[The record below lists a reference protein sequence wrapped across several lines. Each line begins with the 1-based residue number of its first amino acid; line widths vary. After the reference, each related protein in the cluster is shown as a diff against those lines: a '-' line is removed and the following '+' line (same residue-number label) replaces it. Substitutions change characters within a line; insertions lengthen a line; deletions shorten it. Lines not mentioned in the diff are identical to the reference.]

1 MSLQKMKDMEL
12 IPQSES
18 QCFFVRKGDL
28 LFILPPIKLRE
39 LYKKNI
45 PKMVYGNK
53 KNLMTPKAPTHCS
66 NENETLFGQ
75 NGCNTTQ
82 REHTH
87 IQKNDDDQQYIW
99 VHNPHQLARGKLH

>member
-1 MSLQKMKDMEL
+1 MVLIGRSLTLVPDNVLQRLSYYGISMSLQKMKDMEL

-53 KNLMTPKAPTHCS
+53 K
-66 NENETLFGQ
+66 
-75 NGCNTTQ
+75 
-82 REHTH
+82 
-87 IQKNDDDQQYIW
+87 I
-99 VHNPHQLARGKLH
+99 

>member
-1 MSLQKMKDMEL
+1 
-12 IPQSES
+12 
-18 QCFFVRKGDL
+18 
-28 LFILPPIKLRE
+28 
-39 LYKKNI
+39 
-45 PKMVYGNK
+45 MVYGNK

-99 VHNPHQLARGKLH
+99 VHNPHQLDSKGKTALENKTSPVCLLSVYCIFGAFPGNK